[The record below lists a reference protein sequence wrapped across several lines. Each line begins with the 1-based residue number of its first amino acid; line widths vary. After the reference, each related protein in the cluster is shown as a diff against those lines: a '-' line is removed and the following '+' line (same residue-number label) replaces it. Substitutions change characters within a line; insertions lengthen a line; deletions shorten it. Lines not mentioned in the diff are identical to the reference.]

1 MLGESRVRG
10 YVTVMNTRSAVRQ
23 VTWPL
28 SRIGLLVGACIL
40 AHTATPASA
49 DQTIAARQAP
59 AAMVL
64 EVPSNPDHA
73 LPSELNVL
81 SFEYDA
87 AAHRLTYTRGYD
99 TSIDGSFLLERTD
112 APVPIVPQSSL
123 RSLEVR
129 ESDGNG
135 DVFRRVTFRDVHVVG
150 IVRDGDGRRMSFTAA
165 SVTVR

>member
-1 MLGESRVRG
+1 
-10 YVTVMNTRSAVRQ
+10 MNTQRALRQ
-23 VTWPL
+23 VTWPI
-28 SRIGLLVGACIL
+28 SRIGLIAGACVL
-40 AHTATPASA
+40 AHTAAPASA
-49 DQTIAARQAP
+49 DQTLAARQPP

-135 DVFRRVTFRDVHVVG
+135 NVFRRVTFHNVRVLG
-150 IVRDGDGRRMSFTAA
+150 IARDGDGRRMNFTAD

>member
-1 MLGESRVRG
+1 
-10 YVTVMNTRSAVRQ
+10 MNTQPALRQ
-23 VTWPL
+23 VTWPI
-28 SRIGLLVGACIL
+28 SRIGLIAGACVR
-40 AHTATPASA
+40 AHTAAPASA
-49 DQTIAARQAP
+49 DQTLAARQPP

-99 TSIDGSFLLERTD
+99 TTIAGSFLLEKTD
-112 APVPIVPQSSL
+112 TPVPIVPQSAL

-129 ESDGNG
+129 ESDGNNN
-135 DVFRRVTFRDVHVVG
+135 VFRRVTFHNVHVLG
-150 IVRDGDGRRMSFTAA
+150 IARDGDGRRMNFTAD

>member
-1 MLGESRVRG
+1 MDMKSALG
-10 YVTVMNTRSAVRQ
+10 Q

-28 SRIGLLVGACIL
+28 SRFGLIAGACIL
-40 AHTATPASA
+40 AHTAAPASA
-49 DQTIAARQAP
+49 DQTLAARQPPP
-59 AAMVL
+59 AAIVL

-87 AAHRLTYTRGYD
+87 AAERLTYTRGYD
-99 TSIDGSFLLERTD
+99 TTIAGSFLLQRTD
-112 APVPIVPQSSL
+112 TPVPIAPQSAL

-129 ESDGNG
+129 ESDGNNNI
-135 DVFRRVTFRDVHVVG
+135 FRRVTFHGVHVLG
-150 IVRDGDGRRMSFTAA
+150 IVREGDGRRMSFTAD

>member
-1 MLGESRVRG
+1 
-10 YVTVMNTRSAVRQ
+10 MNTLRAVRQ

-28 SRIGLLVGACIL
+28 SRIGLLAGACIL
-40 AHTATPASA
+40 AHTAAPALA
-49 DQTIAARQAP
+49 DQTVAARQAP

-135 DVFRRVTFRDVHVVG
+135 NVFRRVTFRNVRVLG
-150 IVRDGDGRRMSFTAA
+150 IARDGDGRRMSFTAD

>member
-1 MLGESRVRG
+1 MSTKRAA
-10 YVTVMNTRSAVRQ
+10 SQ

-28 SRIGLLVGACIL
+28 SWIGLIAGACVL
-40 AHTATPASA
+40 AHTALPASA
-49 DQTIAARQAP
+49 DQRLAARQPAP
-59 AAMVL
+59 AALVL

-87 AAHRLTYTRGYD
+87 AANRLSYARGYD
-99 TSIDGSFLLERTD
+99 TTIAGSFLLEKTD
-112 APVPIVPQSSL
+112 APVPIAPQSAL

-129 ESDGNG
+129 ESDGNNTI
-135 DVFRRVTFRDVHVVG
+135 FRRVTFHGVHVLG
-150 IVRDGDGRRMSFTAA
+150 IARDGDGRRMSFTAD